1 MGNRNNGRGVSALRR
16 ARPRL
21 EQLEERL
28 APAIADV
35 SITKHHFE
43 NSFGTPSA
51 YSIEV
56 VNNGPDA
63 VTGVMVAD
71 SFTGVPFGPFMFWYA
86 VASGGASVQF
96 SSGHGDIRDTVN
108 LPVGGKVT
116 FTGEVFG
123 FPPTSAN
130 IVNTATATLA
140 AGDVDPNPSNNS
152 ATDIASPSPG
162 TFLYATGSDAGVPGH
177 VNVYDAGSGLLLYS
191 FHPFGSTFLGGV
203 RVATGD
209 VTGDGREDLV
219 VGAGPGA
226 GPHVKV
232 YDGKDLHEVASF
244 WAFDP
249 AFRGGVFVAAA
260 RFEADRSAP
269 GSVVVG
275 ADAGALPHVRI
286 FSVGSGEPDQNTP
299 LGSFLAYDAAF
310 RGGVRVAAGNVDG
323 VGGDELIVSAGAG
336 AAPHVKV
343 FQYAGTEMASFMAY
357 ASAFSGGVY
366 VGTGDFDGDHVAEIL
381 TGAGSGA
388 LSHVKTFAL
397 NTESGAVSERWS
409 FLAFSDG
416 FQGGVRVAAADRDAD
431 GLVDLLLAPGP
442 GKGPNVRA
450 LSGLTL
456 AALDSFYAYDPVYR
470 GGVFVG

>member
-1 MGNRNNGRGVSALRR
+1 MRNRNNGRGVRALRR
-16 ARPRL
+16 ARPRV

-28 APAIADV
+28 VPAIADV
-35 SITKHHFE
+35 SVTKHHFE

-51 YSIEV
+51 YTIEV
-56 VNNGPDA
+56 INNGPDA
-63 VTGVMVAD
+63 VAGVMVAD
-71 SFTGVPFGPFMFWYA
+71 NFTGVPFGPFMFWYA
-86 VASGGASVQF
+86 VASGGASMQV
-96 SSGHGDIRDTVN
+96 SSGHGDIGDIVN

-152 ATDIASPSPG
+152 ATDVAFASPG
-162 TFLYATGSDAGVPGH
+162 TFLFATGSDAGVPGH
-177 VNVYDAGSGLLLYS
+177 VKVYDARSGQLLYS
-191 FHPFGSTFLGGV
+191 FLPFGPAFLGGV

-209 VTGDGREDLV
+209 VTGDGRDDIV

-232 YDGKDLHEVASF
+232 YDGQDLHEVASF

-260 RFEADRSAP
+260 RFEADRFAP

-286 FSVGSGEPDQNTP
+286 FGLGSGEPDQNTP
-299 LGSFLAYDAAF
+299 LGSFLAYDASF

-336 AAPHVKV
+336 AGPHVKV
-343 FQYAGTEMASFMAY
+343 FQYEGTELASFMAY
-357 ASAFSGGVY
+357 ASSFTGGVF
-366 VGTGDFDGDHVAEIL
+366 VATGDLDGDHVAEIL
-381 TGAGSGA
+381 TGAGFGA
-388 LSHVKTFAL
+388 PPHVKTFAL
-397 NTESGAVSERWS
+397 STPSGAVSERLS
-409 FLAFSDG
+409 FLAFPDG
-416 FQGGVRVAAADRDAD
+416 FRGGVRVAAADRDAD
-431 GLVDLLLAPGP
+431 GLADLILAPGP
-442 GKGPNVRA
+442 GMGPNVRA
-450 LSGLTL
+450 VSGLTL
-456 AALDSFYAYDPVYR
+456 SALDSFFAYDPAYL